1 MQARKIR
8 FGRFYNCFTNCG
20 RLNPNGTRNIG
31 TVMPTSAILSD
42 DELLCR
48 VRDGQLEY
56 YEILIRRY
64 NPRLFRLVYP
74 IVRDKSEAEDVIQET
89 HLRALTHL
97 HQFAGRSK
105 FATWLGRIGIYE
117 ALGRLRSRRRFDSTE
132 ETGESSWKTKKSP
145 GAADPEQQAIGA
157 EMRAVLQASVR
168 GLPQAY
174 RSVVV
179 ARLIYD
185 LSTLET
191 CERLKLSEETVKTR
205 LHRAKAMLRRELV
218 CHRFSAAG

>member
-1 MQARKIR
+1 
-8 FGRFYNCFTNCG
+8 
-20 RLNPNGTRNIG
+20 
-31 TVMPTSAILSD
+31 
-42 DELLCR
+42 
-48 VRDGQLEY
+48 
-56 YEILIRRY
+56 
-64 NPRLFRLVYP
+64 
-74 IVRDKSEAEDVIQET
+74 VRDKSEAEDVIQET

-117 ALGRLRSRRRFDSTE
+117 ALGRLRSRRRFESTE
-132 ETGESSWKTKKSP
+132 ETGENSWRTKKT
-145 GAADPEQQAIGA
+145 ACTADPEQQAISA

-168 GLPQAY
+168 GLPEAY

-218 CHRFSAAG
+218 CRRISA